1 MIIFKIRKFF
11 FFGFIILG
19 LVSCGTPDEIIL
31 PNEKLKVK
39 DKVVIYKKTP
49 YTGKLLI
56 PLSAKGNT
64 GSISLVN
71 GALEGVSE
79 LKNEKDGFLL
89 RYNVSRKKF
98 HGEIIYKGKD
108 GELILNANQGK
119 ITKMKLINL
128 VSNSKYDFTFKDDL
142 ANGTFE
148 NKERKL
154 NFVDGTALV
163 SDEDGIKKES
173 KFSIDQNTWTIKI
186 EDIINGEVKSKYEEP
201 IDFSPKSLEEILFSV
216 IK

>member
-1 MIIFKIRKFF
+1 MIILKIRKLF
-11 FFGFIILG
+11 FFGLIILG
-19 LVSCGTPDEIIL
+19 LVSCGTPDEITL

-56 PLSAKGNT
+56 PLSPKGNT
-64 GSISLVN
+64 GTISLVN
-71 GALEGVSE
+71 GFLDGVSE

-89 RYNVSRKKF
+89 RYNVSGKKF
-98 HGEIIYKGKD
+98 HGEIIYKGKE
-108 GELILNANQGK
+108 GELTLNTNQGK
-119 ITKMKLINL
+119 ITTIKLINL
-128 VSNSKYDFTFKDDL
+128 VSNSKYDFTFKDGL
-142 ANGTFE
+142 ASGTFE

-154 NFVDGTALV
+154 NFVNGTALV
-163 SDEDGIKKES
+163 SDKDGIKKES

-201 IDFSPKSLEEILFSV
+201 LDFSPKTLEETLFSV